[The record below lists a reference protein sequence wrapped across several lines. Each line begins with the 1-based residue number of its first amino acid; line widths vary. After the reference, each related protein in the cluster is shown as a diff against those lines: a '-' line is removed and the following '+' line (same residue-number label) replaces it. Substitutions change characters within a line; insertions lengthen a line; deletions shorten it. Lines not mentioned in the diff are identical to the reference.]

1 VLLGAI
7 LTVVALFYYLV
18 VAKRMYIEP
27 PDRPGRVIVS
37 PALAVA
43 VALCLLGTVVL
54 GVWPKP
60 VVMAALRVAAP
71 LF

>member
-1 VLLGAI
+1 
-7 LTVVALFYYLV
+7 
-18 VAKRMYIEP
+18 MYIDP
-27 PDRPGRVIVS
+27 PTRPDRVRLEPT
-37 PALAVA
+37 LAAA
-43 VALCLLGTVVL
+43 VVLCLIGIVVL